1 MSAQSGSENAKT
13 SANAI
18 PTDFIDLDAYPLD
31 GRDPRG
37 YAAVVGS
44 AQDQLAADE
53 CCVLPG
59 FVRVC
64 SFESHVHQMPKILA
78 RLLLD
83 KA

>member
-1 MSAQSGSENAKT
+1 MSMSAQSGSENAKT

-44 AQDQLAADE
+44 A
-53 CCVLPG
+53 
-59 FVRVC
+59 
-64 SFESHVHQMPKILA
+64 
-78 RLLLD
+78 
-83 KA
+83 